1 MNITFFT
8 KCVFFFHTN
17 LIFASGTVLIVVFAW
32 QMVHGI
38 KAYGS
43 WWPNLTP
50 AFDTWLIGA

>member
-8 KCVFFFHTN
+8 ICVCFFHTI
-17 LIFASGTVLIVVFAW
+17 LSFASGTVLIVVFAW

-38 KAYGS
+38 KAYDS

-50 AFDTWLIGA
+50 AFNT